1 MTQLT
6 ERLETA
12 FNLTEDLASSLS
24 GEELR
29 MQLRDIPSNTIGEQ
43 MWCIVGARES
53 YLEAIIQ
60 NEWIGFSCALTDVT
74 SPSRVLESLTASS
87 ADCLSYLQKNELNSI
102 QTDLLFSLLEHE
114 VQHHGQLI
122 RYVYGNRLR
131 FPKSWKS
138 RYNV

>member
-1 MTQLT
+1 MIQLT

-24 GEELR
+24 GEELTMR
-29 MQLRDIPSNTIGEQ
+29 LRDIPSNTIDEQ

-60 NEWIGFSCALTDVT
+60 NKWSGFSCSLTDVT

-87 ADCLSYLQKNELNSI
+87 VDCLSYLQKNELNSI

-122 RYVYGNRLR
+122 RYVYGNRLS
-131 FPKSWKS
+131 FPKSWKN